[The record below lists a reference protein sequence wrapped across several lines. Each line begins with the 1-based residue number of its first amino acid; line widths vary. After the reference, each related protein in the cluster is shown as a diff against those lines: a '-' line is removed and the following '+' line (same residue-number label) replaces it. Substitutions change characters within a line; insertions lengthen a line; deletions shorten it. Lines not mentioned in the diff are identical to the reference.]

1 MVDDEDDVVIRELD
15 VYLASDTAG
24 AQLGLLSC
32 PLRPPW
38 RKYPYEDVE
47 AVRMKP
53 HARRLEMDVPLDQT
67 SANYAGDEAHHAR
80 GVDKVTLRSSPVE
93 AKTSMAIGILQDGA
107 FVLAPLEYCL
117 QLRPH
122 LGYLNKKGE
131 WMVKVQESHCNAI
144 CS

>member
-1 MVDDEDDVVIRELD
+1 MEDDEEDVIVRELD
-15 VYLASDTAG
+15 VYVSSDTAG

-38 RKYPYEDVE
+38 RKYPYEDLE

-53 HARRLEMDVPLDQT
+53 NAKRLEMDVPLDTT
-67 SANYAGDEAHHAR
+67 SANYAGDDEAHAAR
-80 GVDKVTLRSSPVE
+80 GVQKVTLRSSPVE
-93 AKTSMAIGILQDGA
+93 TKTSMAIGILQDGA

-122 LGYLNKKGE
+122 LSYLNSNKK
-131 WMVKVQESHCNAI
+131 
-144 CS
+144 